1 MSFIKTRDNTSL
13 YYKDWGRG
21 RPVILIHG
29 WPLSAD
35 SWDDLSLSIA
45 NAGYRAISYDRRG
58 FGRSDQPFE
67 GYDYDTFSD
76 DLMDVMQALGTEDAT
91 LVGFSMGGGEVA
103 RYMSNYKGKNI
114 GQTVLISS
122 IVPYMLKTD
131 NNPNGVPQDAF
142 DKMAQ
147 SLKEDRAQ
155 FFTNFF
161 KDFYGSGTFSPA
173 VSPELIDWSRNVAMT
188 AGLKATLESVKAFS
202 TTDFRPDLT
211 SFNVPTLIIH
221 GTKDKTVPIDTSGR
235 PAEKG
240 IVNSRLIEY
249 EGEAHG
255 LLATKKNQ
263 LQKDLISFLEEYMPI
278 GHKTHKTN

>member
-1 MSFIKTRDNTSL
+1 MNFIKTRDHTKL
-13 YYKDWGRG
+13 YFKDWGSG

-76 DLMDVMQALGTEDAT
+76 DLMDIMQALGTEDVT

-103 RYMSNYKGKNI
+103 RYMSKYNGKNVA
-114 GQTVLISS
+114 QTVLISS

-131 NNPNGVPQDAF
+131 NNPNGVPQDIF

-147 SLKEDRAQ
+147 SLKADRAK

-161 KDFYGSGTFSPA
+161 KDFYGSGTFSNT
-173 VSPELIDWSRNVAMT
+173 VSPELIDWSRNIAMT
-188 AGLKATLESVKAFS
+188 ASLKATLASTKAFS

-249 EGEAHG
+249 DGEAHG
-255 LLATKKNQ
+255 LLATNKDQ
-263 LQKDLISFLEEYMPI
+263 IQKDIISFLEGYTFM
-278 GHKTHKTN
+278 GRTTTK